1 MVTSVVMIGAT
12 GAVGGEVCAALRESP
27 RLERL
32 TLLGRREAEGL
43 GDERITQMV
52 VDIARPES
60 YGDKLADHDVAIC
73 TLGVGEPSKMKR
85 ADFKRIDHD
94 MVLTF
99 AKACASAGVPHFQLL
114 SSIGVS
120 ASSSS
125 LYLRTKGELEQG
137 LRALRFQR
145 LSLFHPSMILTPTN
159 RYGIS
164 QAITLR
170 VWPWLTPFLQWGL
183 RPFRGV
189 LVADLGRSIA
199 LNSFEESNASVEILE
214 WDDFQRLSAFT
225 SA

>member
-1 MVTSVVMIGAT
+1 MAASVVMIGAT
-12 GAVGGEVCAALRESP
+12 GAVGGEVCAALRESSE
-27 RLERL
+27 LERL
-32 TLLGRREAEGL
+32 TLLGRREADGL
-43 GDERITQMV
+43 DDERIAQSV
-52 VDIARPES
+52 VDLARPES
-60 YGDKLADHDVAIC
+60 YGHKLAGHDVAIC
-73 TLGVGEPSKMKR
+73 TLGVGEPSKMKK

-125 LYLRTKGELEQG
+125 FYLRTKGELEQG
-137 LRALRFQR
+137 LRALRFKR

-170 VWPWLTPFLQWGL
+170 VWPWLTPVLQWGL

-189 LVADLGRSIA
+189 RVADLGRSIA
-199 LNSFEESNASVEILE
+199 LNSFRHDDEAVEVLE
-214 WDDFQRLSAFT
+214 WDDFQALSA
-225 SA
+225 S